1 MQKKDQGDFED
12 DFWLWETVTSQI
24 NPLKSVRYYGE
35 TNKVVGGRKQHLPRK
50 AARRTSTLDAAKNPA
65 KLGKIE
71 PIDLRQGDHAGLD
84 RTTRQKLSRG
94 NLPIDAR
101 IDLHGHNAQQ
111 ADTRLCAFIQK
122 SASCGHRCVLVI
134 TGKGV
139 RGGGILKR
147 QVPLWLKQPPLND
160 IVLAISDAIPRDGGT
175 GAIYV
180 LLRRTRILK

>member
-1 MQKKDQGDFED
+1 MQKKDQGSSED
-12 DFWLWETVTSQI
+12 DDWLWESVTSQI
-24 NPLKSVRYYGE
+24 IPLKSVRYNSS
-35 TNKVVGGRKQHLPRK
+35 TDKIVGGRKQLLPRK
-50 AARRTSTLDAAKNPA
+50 TVSSSSTWEAAKNPV
-65 KLGKIE
+65 KLRKID
-71 PIDLRQGDHAGLD
+71 PIDLREGDHAGLD

-94 NLPIDAR
+94 NLPVDAR

-111 ADTRLCAFIQK
+111 ADTRLRAFIEK

-134 TGKGV
+134 TGKGA

-147 QVPLWLKQPPLND
+147 QVPLWLKQLPLCS
-160 IVLAISDAIPRDGGT
+160 IVLAISEATPRDGGT

>member
-1 MQKKDQGDFED
+1 MKKKDRGNFED
-12 DFWLWETVTSQI
+12 DDLLWESFTSHI
-24 NPLKSVRYYGE
+24 IPLKSVRYTGA
-35 TNKVVGGRKQHLPRK
+35 TDKIVVGRKQHLSRK
-50 AARRTSTLDAAKNPA
+50 AVSRPSTWEISKNPV
-65 KLGKIE
+65 KPRKIE
-71 PIDLRQGDHAGLD
+71 PIDLREGEHAGLD

-94 NLPIDAR
+94 NLPVDAR

-111 ADTRLCAFIQK
+111 ADTRLRAFIEK

-139 RGGGILKR
+139 RGGGVLKR
-147 QVPLWLKQPPLND
+147 QVPLWLKQPPLNN